1 MPSIFNEEDLYDMGY
16 EPIDVEDEKP
26 VLNAFRDYAEKPEN
40 LIRVSASRMAVYPV
54 VGVSVP
60 FPGQIMQLDAVTPM
74 EIAMAR
80 EAFNDGGAIFLGVS
94 TDECFVPDAGVP
106 VTRRVCEYGTFAKVI
121 GLDAEGAGNGATVT
135 VLTGCAARINAQ
147 KTSSLVP
154 KHPFEAYVEPVEDP
168 ECPQTGD
175 FRDKVHAITVKM
187 RVLLEMID
195 NEISRFLLR
204 LIAECRTVE
213 CQLYFT
219 ALHVPCDRGLKYSL
233 LTSGNLS
240 EMADMLDRLLDDAAS
255 ELRIR
260 QQIVG
265 KANEQISQQRREN
278 YLRHQMQAIKGEL
291 GESYEENGDLTE
303 LQERAALKNWSE
315 NIRKHFDKELRKME
329 RYNITM
335 PEYSIQYSYLDM
347 LLNLPWDTYADPD
360 FSLSQVRDTLDED
373 HYGLEKVKERIVEH
387 MAVQKLRGD
396 MKAPILCLAGAP
408 GVGKTSL
415 GKSIARALGRDYH
428 RIALGGVSD
437 EAEIRGHRRTYVGA
451 MSGRIMAAIAKC
463 KEGNP
468 VILLDEIDKI
478 GKGLRGD
485 PAQALLEV
493 LDPEQNTAFHD
504 NYVDVD
510 YDLSKV
516 FFIAT
521 ANDLSEVSGPLLDRM
536 EVIELSGYIIEEK
549 IEIAL
554 RHLVPKN
561 LVKNGFDENEIT
573 FTRDAARCIVESY
586 TRESGVR
593 QLEKKISGVLRKI
606 ACLKVE
612 GKEYPREV
620 TPEDVRRMLGKEDVF
635 RETYEDNSYAGVVT
649 GLAWTAAGGE
659 ILFVETSVSNGKGD
673 KLTITGNLG
682 NVMKESATLALEYL
696 RSHPDKIGLTP
707 DHFAKS
713 DIHVHVPEGAV
724 PKDGPSAGITMTVS
738 IASAMTHRKVRA
750 NLAMTGEMTLRGKV
764 LPVGGIREK
773 ILAARRAGITDIM
786 LCCRNRKDVEEIP
799 ERYLDGLTFH
809 YVEHVDEVLRF
820 ALLPEMAER

>member
-1 MPSIFNEEDLYDMGY
+1 MGY

-26 VLNAFRDYAEKPEN
+26 VLTAFREYVEKPEN
-40 LIRVSASRMAVYPV
+40 MIQVAASRMAVYPV

-80 EAFNDGGAIFLGVS
+80 EAFKEGGILFLGVS
-94 TDECFVPDAGVP
+94 TDDCFVPDAGVP

-121 GLDAEGAGNGATVT
+121 GFDNDGSGNGATVT
-135 VLTGCAARINAQ
+135 VLTGRIARINDK
-147 KTSSLVP
+147 KTAEMMP
-154 KHPFEAYVEPVEDP
+154 QHPFEAYVEMVEEP
-168 ECPQTGD
+168 ECPHTDD
-175 FRDKVHAITVKM
+175 FRQRVHSIIVKM
-187 RVLLEMID
+187 RVLLEMVD
-195 NEISRFLLR
+195 NEISRFLMR
-204 LIAECRTVE
+204 LMAECSNLE
-213 CQLYFT
+213 CKLYFM

-233 LTSGNLS
+233 LLS
-240 EMADMLDRLLDDAAS
+240 KSWTEMADTLDRMLDDAVS

-265 KANEQISQQRREN
+265 KANEQMSQQRREN

-291 GESYEENGDLTE
+291 GENYEENGDIME
-303 LQERAALKNWSE
+303 LQERAAGKYWSE
-315 NIRKHFDKELRKME
+315 SIRKHFEKELRKME

-335 PEYSIQYSYLDM
+335 PEYSIQYAYLDM
-347 LLNLPWDTYADPD
+347 LLNLPWDIYSESD
-360 FSLSQVRDTLDED
+360 FSLSQVRKALDED

-463 KEGNP
+463 KKGNP

-573 FTRDAARCIVESY
+573 FTRDAVRCIVESY

-593 QLEKKISGVLRKI
+593 QLEKKIAGVLRKI

-620 TPEDVRRMLGKEDVF
+620 TPADVRGLLGKEDVF

-673 KLTITGNLG
+673 KLTLTGNLG
-682 NVMKESATLALEYL
+682 NVMKESASLALEYL
-696 RSHPDKIGLTP
+696 RSHPEKIGLSSE
-707 DHFAKS
+707 DFAKS
-713 DIHVHVPEGAV
+713 DIHIHVPEGAV

-738 IASAMTHRKVRA
+738 IASAMTRRKVRA

-764 LPVGGIREK
+764 LPVGGIKEK

-786 LCCRNRKDVEEIP
+786 LCSRNRKDVEEIP
-799 ERYLDGLTFH
+799 ERYVEGLTFH
-809 YVEHVDEVLRF
+809 YVEHVDEVLQF
-820 ALLPEMAER
+820 ALLPDLSDK